1 MGKIRCEKLIEFVKD
16 VSRKRSVFRS
26 IKNCFGKNGACL
38 SDDDMEDIYQESVVV
53 LYNKIGTE
61 LTSSK
66 DNALDNFF
74 YGICYRQTLKF
85 LRKQGRVVTIDM
97 GEDSLD
103 RRQRNGI
110 SSSQLDRI
118 MRTIP
123 TEGFHSSD
131 RISPEEAVDL
141 RRMKELVHRALDEMA
156 ERCRQLL
163 TKYYLEGFNWTEIA
177 DALALANA
185 DTAKSAAHRCRKR
198 FEEKYK
204 GLEIYVKA

>member
-1 MGKIRCEKLIEFVKD
+1 MRKIRCEKLIEFVKD
-16 VSRKRSVFRS
+16 VPRKTAISRS
-26 IKNCFGKNGACL
+26 IKNRFGRNGVTL
-38 SDDDMEDIYQESVVV
+38 SDDDMEDIYQESVVI

-61 LTSSK
+61 LTSAK
-66 DNALDNFF
+66 DNALENFF
-74 YGICYRQTLKF
+74 YGICYRQTKKF
-85 LRKQGRVVTIDM
+85 LRKQGRVVNIGM
-97 GEDSLD
+97 GEDSLE
-103 RRQRNGI
+103 RRQNNGI
-110 SSSQLDRI
+110 SSSQLERI

-123 TEGFHSSD
+123 TEGFHSNNFV
-131 RISPEEAVDL
+131 SPEEALDL
-141 RRMKELVHRALDEMA
+141 KSMKQLVHKALDEMA

-177 DALALANA
+177 EVLSLANA